1 MSLTILRP
9 NAAPLY
15 GFLSLIAANQ
25 TNPDSPL
32 TGRILDCGA
41 GGELPPLLL
50 FQEHG
55 LEGWGIDISKEAL
68 SKARKTSHEK
78 GAKLHL
84 EEADMREIPY
94 GEAAFDYVY
103 EHYSMCHLSKAD
115 TARVVGEIHR
125 VLKPGGLGFLGVIS
139 GDTWPKSVFGEEVG
153 PGEYRGPEGDRE
165 HVLHSLFTDQ
175 EADLLVEDWE
185 ILWKTKQVHY
195 LHQAADELTR
205 EEWQELFSESCGDV
219 AESNW
224 GDLYESR
231 RDYFQYAH
239 LYYYLKK
246 GEEQV

>member
-1 MSLTILRP
+1 MTQTILRP

-25 TNPDSPL
+25 TNPDSFL

-50 FQEHG
+50 FREHG
-55 LEGWGIDISKEAL
+55 LEGWGIDISPEAL
-68 SKARKTSHEK
+68 EKARKAGQHK
-78 GAKLHL
+78 GVQLHL
-84 EEADMREIPY
+84 EEADMRRIPY
-94 GEAAFDYVY
+94 SEGTFDYIY

-115 TARVVGEIHR
+115 TARAVSEMHR

-139 GDTWPKSVFGEEVG
+139 ADTWPKSIFGEEVG
-153 PGEYRGPEGDRE
+153 PGEYRGPESDRE
-165 HVLHSLFTDQ
+165 HVLHSLFTDP
-175 EADLLVEDWE
+175 EADQLVEDWE
-185 ILWKTKQVHY
+185 ILRKSKQVHY
-195 LHQAADELTR
+195 LHQPADELTR

-219 AESNW
+219 AESEW

-231 RDYFQYAH
+231 RDCFQYAH
-239 LYYYLKK
+239 LYYFLKK